1 MAKNYFGRYVWLIDT
16 INRHGHITFSH
27 LSSLWQGSSLN
38 NNTGREREL
47 PERTFFNHVK
57 AIEDVFGIK
66 IKCDRSLG
74 YYIANSED
82 LEADDIKRWLLES
95 LSMNNFLN
103 ESRDMR
109 SKILFEK
116 IPSSQKW
123 LSVIVNA
130 MRDGKA
136 IEITYQSF
144 SRDEPCTFTV
154 HPYCLKL
161 FKQRW
166 YMLGRSDEYD
176 HPRIYALDERMT
188 NVKELKKKAVVPKRF
203 DAQEFFRN
211 YFGIIVGN
219 DCKPSTIEIKVAND
233 QVKYIESLPLHHSQ
247 ERIQETPDYNVYQFH
262 LVPTFDFKQEILSHG
277 PDYEV
282 LCPDW
287 FRDEIK
293 EDIAQMFKNYGL

>member
-1 MAKNYFGRYVWLIDT
+1 MAKNYFNRYVWLIDT
-16 INRHGHITFSH
+16 INRYGHI
-27 LSSLWQGSSLN
+27 SLADISRLWERSSLN
-38 NNTGREREL
+38 DESSPL
-47 PERTFFNHVK
+47 AERTFHNHRE
-57 AIEDVFGIK
+57 AILNTFGIE

-82 LEADDIKRWLLES
+82 LEGDGIRQWLLES
-95 LSMNNFLN
+95 MSLSNLLN

-109 SKILFEK
+109 DKILFEK

-123 LSVIVNA
+123 LPVIVDA

-136 IEITYQSF
+136 IELTYQSF
-144 SRDEPCTFTV
+144 YRTEANTFVV

-166 YMLGRSDEYD
+166 YMLARSEEYN
-176 HPRIYALDERMT
+176 HPRIYSLDERMLRVDQT
-188 NVKELKKKAVVPKRF
+188 GKKLKIPKSF
-203 DAQEFFRN
+203 NAQEFFSN
-211 YFGIIVGN
+211 CFGIIVGSGA
-219 DCKPSTIEIKVAND
+219 KPDTVEIKVAKN
-233 QVKYIESLPLHHSQ
+233 QVKYIDTLPLHPSQ
-247 ERIQETPDYNVYQFH
+247 TLLEETPQYSIYQFH

-282 LCPDW
+282 LSPEW

-293 EDIAQMFKNYGL
+293 ADIASMIKNYE